1 MCRISQKFVDL
12 IAENLTQIAENK
24 VRRKLSP
31 PKFQQ
36 GYLIL
41 ENV

>member
-31 PKFQQ
+31 PKFRSA
-36 GYLIL
+36 
-41 ENV
+41 ENKVQ